1 MEPFLCFSHKGIVK
15 IAVQQ
20 KVHMYRLR
28 GNSLKVV
35 AVYSFL
41 VAQEDVFQ
49 SLLCFKG
56 PAPAQGFWYRGGGV
70 TVLPFIS
77 IDHAHGMFM

>member
-1 MEPFLCFSHKGIVK
+1 
-15 IAVQQ
+15 
-20 KVHMYRLR
+20 MYRLH

-49 SLLCFKG
+49 SLLSVLKALSLPKVFG
-56 PAPAQGFWYRGGGV
+56 TMGEAGV

-77 IDHAHGMFM
+77 IDHAHVGMFM